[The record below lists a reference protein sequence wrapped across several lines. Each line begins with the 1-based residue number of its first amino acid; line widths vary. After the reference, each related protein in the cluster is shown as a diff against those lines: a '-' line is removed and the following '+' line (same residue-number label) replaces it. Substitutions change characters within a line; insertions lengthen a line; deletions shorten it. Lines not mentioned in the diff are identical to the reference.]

1 MRRVGDLA
9 LAEDATQDAFAAAAL
24 AWPREGVPPNP
35 SAWLML
41 SARRKAI
48 DRLRREAA
56 RDLRDRAYVSD
67 RIAHDDPSE
76 DEEMMHDDR
85 LQLIFL
91 CAHPALA
98 PDARVALT
106 LRCVAGLETG
116 AIARAFL
123 VAEATMAQRIVRAK
137 RRVKAAGIPFRIP
150 AAHELADRL
159 ATVLAVI
166 YLVFNEGYAATSGD
180 RPVRAELCDEAIRL
194 ARLVAGLMPA
204 HAEAAGLLALMLL
217 HHARTPAR
225 IDGTEI
231 VALDA
236 QDRGRWDRT
245 RIDEGLAILDAAFAR
260 RAPGPFQVQ
269 AAIVALHARA
279 PTFEATDWP
288 QIARLYGV
296 LGAMT
301 PSPVVEL
308 NRAVAIAMADGPA
321 PGLALLRPLLG
332 DAALAGYAPLHA
344 AHADL
349 LRRDGDARGASD
361 AYRRAAA
368 ASGTPAQR
376 DALLRRAAACDDSNL
391 NP

>member
-1 MRRVGDLA
+1 MAAMMRRVGDLA

-67 RIAHDDPSE
+67 RIAHEDPSE
-76 DEEMMHDDR
+76 DEEIMHDDR
-85 LQLIFL
+85 LELIFL

-123 VAEATMAQRIVRAK
+123 VGEATMAQRIVRAK
-137 RRVKAAGIPFRIP
+137 RRVKATGIPFRIP

-204 HAEAAGLLALMLL
+204 Q
-217 HHARTPAR
+217 R
-225 IDGTEI
+225 
-231 VALDA
+231 
-236 QDRGRWDRT
+236 RGGGAPR
-245 RIDEGLAILDAAFAR
+245 ADAAPSRAYARAHRRRGDRRAR
-260 RAPGPFQVQ
+260 RAGP
-269 AAIVALHARA
+269 
-279 PTFEATDWP
+279 
-288 QIARLYGV
+288 
-296 LGAMT
+296 
-301 PSPVVEL
+301 
-308 NRAVAIAMADGPA
+308 
-321 PGLALLRPLLG
+321 RPLG
-332 DAALAGYAPLHA
+332 PHA
-344 AHADL
+344 H
-349 LRRDGDARGASD
+349 R
-361 AYRRAAA
+361 
-368 ASGTPAQR
+368 
-376 DALLRRAAACDDSNL
+376 
-391 NP
+391 

>member
-67 RIAHDDPSE
+67 RIAHEDPSE
-76 DEEMMHDDR
+76 DEEIMHDDR
-85 LQLIFL
+85 LELIFL

-123 VAEATMAQRIVRAK
+123 VGEATMAQRIVRAK
-137 RRVKAAGIPFRIP
+137 RRVKATGIPFRIP

-225 IDGTEI
+225 IDGAGI

-260 RAPGPFQVQ
+260 RAPGPYQVQ

-279 PTFEATDWP
+279 PSFEATDWP

-296 LGAMT
+296 LGAMA

-321 PGLALLRPLLG
+321 SGLALLRPLLG

-349 LRRDGDARGASD
+349 LRRNGDARGAAD

-368 ASGTPAQR
+368 ASGTSAQR
-376 DALLRRAAACDDSNL
+376 EALLRRTAACDDSNL